1 MGKSTSVAQFSGKIQ
16 KAGANLKAAQKP
28 AIEREALAAKKYMQT
43 AARMAAGADMRL
55 SGMKGRKLDV
65 GYQSHG
71 TKATVFARGPWG
83 LTEFGAGPH
92 IISSRRG
99 GGSRRS
105 RSTRLSAFGPSIGRG
120 GRVRGAINI
129 PGIGWRLYAR
139 HPGTKGKHTW
149 ERRQKM
155 LFHSVGRSSQFMK
168 TAVQA
173 VEKSF

>member
-1 MGKSTSVAQFSGKIQ
+1 MGVSRSPQEFAGKMH
-16 KAGANLKAAQKP
+16 KAADNLKRALPP
-28 AIEREALAAKKYMQT
+28 AIDKEALATKKYMEQ
-43 AARMAAGADMRL
+43 AARMAAGGDARL

-65 GYQSHG
+65 GYKTHG
-71 TKATVFARGPWG
+71 LSAVVFARGPWG
-83 LTEFGAGPH
+83 LTEFGARPH

-105 RSTRLSAFGPSIGRG
+105 RGTRLSAAGPSIGRG

-149 ERRQKM
+149 ERRVKM
-155 LFHSVGRSSQFMK
+155 LRHTVGKELIKTSVRVIEQ
-168 TAVQA
+168 
-173 VEKSF
+173 SF